1 MDLLSTLL
9 EALAS
14 PEHPEG
20 DEGRARLRELMAEAD
35 AQAVDDLRAQA
46 LERFDDLFDADAVP
60 SEDELATL
68 ARLNEVL
75 EVAAAEAQARGEAAQ
90 AARDRAAELAQRAH
104 AAAQPAPADDGDD
117 GDGGGVAAADPPP
130 PDGPPAAAPPAPV
143 AGEVLVA
150 SSSQPPARR
159 GGPFSGLP
167 RANPPA
173 RPRTRVEMT
182 AAADVPGFPSG
193 APLHTM
199 DALVR
204 ATQNRF
210 SAMPKGNTAA
220 QRVEVGLAVINRHRP
235 DAERF
240 ECNGDQRDESI
251 VASAAD
257 EHRLPG
263 GSLVAAASWC
273 AEPETDYTLCPPL
286 STEWGLWDTPSVTVR
301 RGAVRLPT
309 WPDYQTIAEAISGQ
323 ILCPPNLDTPKVCIT
338 APCPQ
343 WADHVA
349 CAVPLCITNNILQ
362 ERSYPEGTA
371 RFLSEVGTAQ
381 RHMVNA
387 YKLAQ
392 AEAAADD
399 VIPSADLSERL
410 GATQQL
416 FDHVSLLVEWIRD
429 LYRMSDTA
437 ALEMVAPAWLP
448 GVLRADAR
456 KRTADGGDW
465 TTAQINGR
473 LNALG
478 AAPQWVRDWQPL
490 AVGTVTGTPPNTVT
504 TFNPPTAWPTSVKIL
519 LYPAGTYV
527 TGEDE
532 IINLNAVY
540 DNAMLKTNSY
550 TALFAEEMVTVIKR
564 CHRAAVVTVNLCVAG
579 NMGAQVDNC
588 AVVTP

>member
-9 EALAS
+9 QALAS
-14 PEHPEG
+14 PEHPQGE
-20 DEGRARLRELMAEAD
+20 EGRARLQALLADAD
-35 AQAVDDLRAQA
+35 AQAVEDLRGQA

-60 SEDELATL
+60 SEDELATM
-68 ARLNEVL
+68 AALNEVL
-75 EVAAAEAQARGEAAQ
+75 EAAAAESQARGEAAQ
-90 AARDRAAELAQRAH
+90 AARDRAAELAQRVH
-104 AAAQPAPADDGDD
+104 AT
-117 GDGGGVAAADPPP
+117 
-130 PDGPPAAAPPAPV
+130 AAPPADTAPEPEPEQGEEPAPAEPAAQEGEPV
-143 AGEVLVA
+143 SGEVLVA
-150 SSSQPPARR
+150 GAQPPPRR
-159 GGPFSGLP
+159 GGPFVGLP
-167 RANPPA
+167 RATPPA
-173 RPRTRVEMT
+173 RPRTRMELT

-210 SAMPKGNTAA
+210 AAMPKGNSGA

-240 ECNGDQRDESI
+240 ECGYNQGDEAVVD
-251 VASAAD
+251 AACN

-273 AEPETDYTLCPPL
+273 AEPETDYSLCPPL
-286 STEWGLWDTPSVTVR
+286 STEWGLWDTPGVTVR

-309 WPDYQTIAEAISGQ
+309 WPDYQTVAEAISGQ
-323 ILCPPNLDTPKVCIT
+323 ILCPPNLDTPKTCIT
-338 APCPQ
+338 APCPT

-349 CAVPLCITNNILQ
+349 CAVPLCVTNNILQ

-371 RFLSEVGTAQ
+371 RFLTEVGTAQ

-392 AEAAADD
+392 MEAAADD
-399 VIPSADLSERL
+399 VVPASDLSEAL
-410 GATQQL
+410 GATQQV
-416 FDHVSLLVEWIRD
+416 FDQVSLLVEWLRD
-429 LYRMSDTA
+429 LYRMSDGATM
-437 ALEMVAPAWLP
+437 EMVAPAWLP
-448 GVLRADAR
+448 AVLRADAR
-456 KRTADGGDW
+456 KRSSDGGDW
-465 TTAQINGR
+465 TTAQINSR

-490 AVGTVTGTPPNTVT
+490 ATGTGGPPPV
-504 TFNPPTAWPTSVKIL
+504 FNPPTAWPGSVKIM
-519 LYPAGTYV
+519 LYPAGTFV
-527 TGEDE
+527 TGEDN

-540 DNAMLKTNSY
+540 DNAMLKTNQY

-564 CHRAAVVTVNLCVAG
+564 CHRAALVTVNLCVAG
-579 NMGAQVDNC
+579 NMGALVNNC
-588 AVVTP
+588 AVITP